1 MIVVKDVH
9 KHFGGFRAVDGSTLE
24 IAKGSITGL
33 IGPNGAG
40 KTTLFNVIAGVLKPT
55 SGKVTMEGEDITGLP
70 PHELFHK
77 GLLRTFQIAHE
88 FSSMTVRENLMM
100 VPGTQSGETL
110 WNTWF
115 NRRQVARE
123 EQALADKADEV
134 LKFLTVDHLADER
147 AGNLSGGQKKLL
159 ELGRT
164 MMVDAKMVFLD
175 EVGAGVNRTLLN
187 TIGDAIVRLNKE
199 RGYTFCVI
207 EHDMDFIARL
217 CDPVICMAE
226 GKVLAE
232 GTIDEIKNNE
242 QVIEAYLGT
251 GLKNKVTA
259 ETAGA
264 SA

>member
-1 MIVVKDVH
+1 MIKVENLH
-9 KHFGGFRAVDGSTLE
+9 RHFGGFHAVDGASLE
-24 IAKGSITGL
+24 IREGSITGL
-33 IGPNGAG
+33 VGPNGAG
-40 KTTLFNVIAGVLKPT
+40 KTTLFNVIAGVLPPT
-55 SGKVTMEGEDITGLP
+55 SGRVTMAGEDITGMS
-70 PHELFHK
+70 PHELFQK

-100 VPGTQSGETL
+100 VPGSQSGETL

-115 NRRQVARE
+115 GRKRIADE
-123 EQALADKADEV
+123 ERALQAKADEV
-134 LKFLTVDHLADER
+134 LEFLTVDHLRDEK

-164 MMVDAKMVFLD
+164 MMVDARIVFLD

-199 RGYTFCVI
+199 RGYTFCMI
-207 EHDMDFIARL
+207 EHDMEFIGRL
-217 CDPVICMAE
+217 CDPVIVMAE

-232 GTIDEIKNNE
+232 GTIDEIKANE

-251 GLKNKVTA
+251 GLKNKGAA
-259 ETAGA
+259 E
-264 SA
+264 